1 MEGVGECAG
10 QCLTHAFKPAY
21 YTNGV
26 CYDSMAQC
34 TAGIAAQS
42 NWMSVTGHHRC
53 YEYKKERGRCVPK
66 DAKPARGCY
75 NDPDECEAFGAP
87 ERTPERTPKT
97 GLCLTTTADF
107 AAAIGMAASSC
118 QDKNYWACV
127 KTHKSNA
134 DCKALCEDDT
144 PAVSPSRITR
154 WLVSPL
160 TKSTLLS
167 ASQTA

>member
-1 MEGVGECAG
+1 MRRPVPHTRLQARVLH
-10 QCLTHAFKPAY
+10 QH
-21 YTNGV
+21 GV

-34 TAGIAAQS
+34 TARTAQS

-75 NDPDECEAFGAP
+75 NDPDGCEAFGTP

-107 AAAIGMAASSC
+107 AAAIGMAASFS
-118 QDKNYWACV
+118 QEKKYWACAEPTLGEV
-127 KTHKSNA
+127 ITLRPFPCERA
-134 DCKALCEDDT
+134 PPRARAL
-144 PAVSPSRITR
+144 
-154 WLVSPL
+154 
-160 TKSTLLS
+160 
-167 ASQTA
+167 